1 MSEHKNLADTSKP
14 PMKRWKKL
22 TIGVV
27 IFAVLV
33 GVGGPLIYKLLN
45 PAAKTATD
53 ELNQRQAAATVPTNV
68 TTGST
73 SATVGGSIDATVGG
87 SIDATVGGSVAGS
100 EAESATS
107 ADSTAAATTDQ
118 TTAASVTAATGA
130 ATSGLDGAWNV
141 ETTTDVKA
149 LYVGY
154 RVDEVLAG
162 QNVTA
167 TGRTPSVTGSLTISG
182 TKVST
187 AEFTA
192 QMATVKS
199 DKDQRDGQFSG
210 RIMEAAKFPTAT
222 FKLTRP
228 IDFKTVPVGTAKI
241 TASTTGDLT
250 LHGVTKS
257 VTFDISGFASG
268 NEMTIAG
275 EIPVKFADYSIA
287 NPSFGPIT
295 TEDHGALEFLLVLK
309 KA

>member
-33 GVGGPLIYKLLN
+33 GAGGPLIYKLLN

-87 SIDATVGGSVAGS
+87 SVAGSVAGS

-107 ADSTAAATTDQ
+107 ADSTAAATTDR
-118 TTAASVTAATGA
+118 TTAGSVTAATGA

-222 FKLTRP
+222 FKLTSP

>member
-1 MSEHKNLADTSKP
+1 VAMSEHKNLADTSKP

-33 GVGGPLIYKLLN
+33 GAGGPLIYKLLN

-87 SIDATVGGSVAGS
+87 SVAGSVAGS

-107 ADSTAAATTDQ
+107 ADSTAAATTDR
-118 TTAASVTAATGA
+118 TTAGSVTAATGA

-222 FKLTRP
+222 FKLTSP

>member
-1 MSEHKNLADTSKP
+1 MSEHQNLADTSKP

-27 IFAVLV
+27 IFAVLI

-68 TTGST
+68 TTGLT
-73 SATVGGSIDATVGG
+73 SATIGGSIDATVGG
-87 SIDATVGGSVAGS
+87 SVAGSVAGS

-118 TTAASVTAATGA
+118 TTAGSVEAATGA

-141 ETTTDVKA
+141 ETTTDVKEM
-149 LYVGY
+149 YVGY

-222 FKLTRP
+222 FKLTSP

>member
-1 MSEHKNLADTSKP
+1 MSEHQNLADTSKP

-27 IFAVLV
+27 IFAVLI

-87 SIDATVGGSVAGS
+87 SVAGSVAGS

-107 ADSTAAATTDQ
+107 ADSTAAATTDR
-118 TTAASVTAATGA
+118 TTAGSVTAATGA

-222 FKLTRP
+222 FKLTSP

>member
-1 MSEHKNLADTSKP
+1 MSEHQNLADTPKP
-14 PMKRWKKL
+14 PMKRWKKI

-27 IFAVLV
+27 IVAVLV

-53 ELNQRQAAATVPTNV
+53 ELNQRQAVATVPTTV

-73 SATVGGSIDATVGG
+73 SATVGGSVA
-87 SIDATVGGSVAGS
+87 GSVAGS
-100 EAESATS
+100 EAESA
-107 ADSTAAATTDQ
+107 STADPTIAATTDP
-118 TTAASVTAATGA
+118 TTAGSVAAATGA

-182 TKVST
+182 TKVPT

-199 DKDQRDGQFSG
+199 DKDQRDGQFNG
-210 RIMEAAKFPTAT
+210 RIMETAKFPTAT
-222 FKLTRP
+222 FKLTSP

-241 TASTTGDLT
+241 TASATGDLT

>member
-87 SIDATVGGSVAGS
+87 SVAGS

-107 ADSTAAATTDQ
+107 AESTAAATTDQ

-222 FKLTRP
+222 FKLTSP

-268 NEMTIAG
+268 NKMTIAG